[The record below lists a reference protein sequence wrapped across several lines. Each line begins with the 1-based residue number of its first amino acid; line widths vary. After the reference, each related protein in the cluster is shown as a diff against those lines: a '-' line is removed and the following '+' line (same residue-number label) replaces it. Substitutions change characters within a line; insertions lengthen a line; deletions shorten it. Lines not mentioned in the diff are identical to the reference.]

1 MIATA
6 FNKEV
11 EILPQSITSPTT
23 VCAENPIA
31 VMQRCEVKY
40 ILDPAQTNL
49 LKKALNGRMEPDQF
63 GRTTIAS
70 LYYDT
75 PDYRL
80 IRASL
85 EKPDFKEKLRL
96 RTYGRAT
103 ETSPVFLELKRKV
116 LGTVYKRRIRT
127 TVGRAARFVRGEE
140 NELDGSQIGR
150 ELISFRNYYE
160 NLLPSFMI
168 IYDRT
173 AYVEV
178 GGNLRLTIDEAP
190 RYRARDLD
198 LTRPMDGTPLLG
210 EGFCLLELKVQ
221 SAMPLWLTNVLSES
235 RIYKTSFSKCGE
247 AFRQEL
253 TKTYLQLNA
262 RRPEAWPDRTRERT
276 YHHV

>member
-11 EILPQSITSPTT
+11 VILPQSITSPTT

-140 NELDGSQIGR
+140 NDLDGSQIGR
-150 ELISFRNYYE
+150 ELISFRDYYG
-160 NLLPSFMI
+160 NLLPSCMI

-178 GGNLRLTIDEAP
+178 DGNLRLTIDEAP

-221 SAMPLWLTNVLSES
+221 NAMPLWLSHALSES
-235 RIYKTSFSKCGE
+235 RIYKTSFSKYGE

>member
-140 NELDGSQIGR
+140 NDLDGSQIGR
-150 ELISFRNYYE
+150 ELISFRDYYG
-160 NLLPSFMI
+160 NLLPSCMI

-178 GGNLRLTIDEAP
+178 DGNLRLTIDEAP

-221 SAMPLWLTNVLSES
+221 NAMPLWLSHALSES
-235 RIYKTSFSKCGE
+235 RIYKTSFSKYGE
-247 AFRQEL
+247 AFRREL